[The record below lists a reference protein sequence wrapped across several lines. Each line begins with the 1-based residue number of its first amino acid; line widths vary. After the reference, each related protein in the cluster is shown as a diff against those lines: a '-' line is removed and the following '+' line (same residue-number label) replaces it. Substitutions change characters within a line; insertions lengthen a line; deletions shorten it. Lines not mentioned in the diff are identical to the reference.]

1 MNPDTRLHMH
11 DPERGGGAVSVPM
24 AIAFLAMVLVVGLV
38 IDGVRAAQGLARAD
52 AIAEEAARTA
62 GQSLDA
68 AALSRGVAAIDGAA
82 AAASAQAYITAAGA
96 SGTATIV
103 APDRIRVTVTINRP
117 TIILG
122 LIGRD
127 ELTSRGS
134 AEAVLVPVLPDRG
147 AP

>member
-1 MNPDTRLHMH
+1 MIPDTTSSLR

-24 AIAFLAMVLVVGLV
+24 AIAFLAMVIVVGLV

-52 AIAEEAARTA
+52 SIAEEAARTA

-68 AALSRGVAAIDGAA
+68 AALARGVAAIDSDAA
-82 AAASAQAYITAAGA
+82 MASAQAYITAAGA
-96 SGTATIV
+96 TGTAV
-103 APDRIRVTVTINRP
+103 VVPPDRIRVTVTINRP

-127 ELTSRGS
+127 ELTSNGS
-134 AEAVLVPVLPDRG
+134 AEAVLVPVLPG
-147 AP
+147 GTP